1 MTDSC
6 WGTILSIP
14 NGGHLTPFDCSELKR
29 CVVFLLKSGVIN
41 PLGAVATDSVRYL
54 PMYEMEW
61 KRFKKL
67 SLTFSSL
74 KNLSSKSALCCL
86 SYFFSSLSL
95 PLIYSLLYIYCC
107 HPHTPSSLYR
117 FPFCFFLMSSV
128 SFLSLSL
135 FSPLCLSP
143 IYLIYMLSH
152 SQSILTLPN
161 VPFNSSYFLLLYCYL
176 SIISMCTLSP
186 SPPYLQS

>member
-1 MTDSC
+1 
-6 WGTILSIP
+6 
-14 NGGHLTPFDCSELKR
+14 
-29 CVVFLLKSGVIN
+29 
-41 PLGAVATDSVRYL
+41 
-54 PMYEMEW
+54 MEW

-67 SLTFSSL
+67 SLSRISRQ
-74 KNLSSKSALCCL
+74 NLPCAL

-95 PLIYSLLYIYCC
+95 PLIYSLLYIYYC

-128 SFLSLSL
+128 SFWSLSL

-161 VPFNSSYFLLLYCYL
+161 VPFNSSYFFLLYCYL

-186 SPPYLQS
+186 LLCISNHKLFSSFFHPCFYTSLHPLSFPE